1 MNGEAR
7 SPDPPERG
15 EATKVD
21 GRVRALV
28 ELSAA
33 LAAAGR
39 KEVESALA
47 SAAERAPP
55 REVEETLLQA
65 HLFLGFPAAL
75 AGLRAWRELGAG
87 EDTEDGTAAEGE
99 EERPRAGPRPPEGWT
114 ARGERVCAR
123 VYGNAYPG
131 LRENVSRLHPAVDAW
146 MVSHGY
152 GRVLGRE
159 GLDLATRELCIV
171 ATLAAGGWTAPLRSH
186 LRGALRTGASPA
198 AVEAAVEAGLSRAD
212 AVAADR
218 SRMAWRELKAEGG

>member
-7 SPDPPERG
+7 PPDPAG
-15 EATKVD
+15 EAAAG

-33 LAAAGR
+33 LAAGGGE
-39 KEVESALA
+39 EVESALA
-47 SAAERAPP
+47 FAAERAPS

-75 AGLRAWRELGAG
+75 AGLRAWWELGPGDGAG
-87 EDTEDGTAAEGE
+87 TGTAAEGE
-99 EERPRAGPRPPEGWT
+99 EGRRAPGPRPPEGW
-114 ARGERVCAR
+114 AGRGEEVCAR
-123 VYGNAYPG
+123 VYGSAYPR
-131 LRENVSRLHPAVDAW
+131 LRENVRRLHPAIDAW

-171 ATLAAGGWTAPLRSH
+171 ATLAAGGWVAPLRSH
-186 LRGALRTGASPA
+186 LRGALRAGASPA

-212 AVAADR
+212 AEAAER
-218 SRMAWRELKAEGG
+218 SRRAWRELEAEGG